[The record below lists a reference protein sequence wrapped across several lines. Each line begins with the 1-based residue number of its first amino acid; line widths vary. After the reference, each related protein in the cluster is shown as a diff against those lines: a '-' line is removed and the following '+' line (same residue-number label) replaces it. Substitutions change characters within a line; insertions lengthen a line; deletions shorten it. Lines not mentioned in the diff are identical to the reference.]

1 MKIATWN
8 VNSLRVRIEHV
19 CDWLNATQVDLLALQ
34 ELKLTDDKFPKA
46 ELETIGYHCY
56 FIGQPTYNG
65 VAILSRKESLGAAHS
80 VTLGNPHFPDEQKRL
95 IRARF
100 AHFDFLS
107 AYFPNGQ
114 ALDSEKYI
122 YKLAW
127 IDGLIQ
133 YLLQLQK
140 EPDAKPLVLAGDFNI
155 APEERDTH
163 DPAKWE
169 GQILCSVPERDRF
182 RQLISMGF
190 IDSFREFEQA
200 PRSFSWW
207 DYRELGFRKNSGL
220 RIDHILVDQALKANI
235 KASHIDKAP
244 RKLEKPSDHTP
255 VVTEL
260 SLHGLSS

>member
-8 VNSLRVRIEHV
+8 VNSLRVRIAHV

-46 ELETIGYHCY
+46 ELEAIGYHCY
-56 FIGQPTYNG
+56 FVGQPTYNG
-65 VAILSRKESLGAAHS
+65 VAILSRMDTLGAAQAIE
-80 VTLGNPHFPDEQKRL
+80 LGNPHFPDEQRRL
-95 IRARF
+95 IRTRF
-100 AHFDFLS
+100 EHFDFLS

-114 ALDSEKYI
+114 ALDSDKYV

-127 IDGLIQ
+127 MDGLIQ
-133 YLLQLQK
+133 YLTHLKNQ
-140 EPDAKPLVLAGDFNI
+140 PDGKALVLAGDFNI
-155 APEERDTH
+155 APHAIDTH

-169 GQILCSVPERDRF
+169 GQILCSPPERARF
-182 RQLISMGF
+182 EALIALGF
-190 IDSFREFEQA
+190 IDSFRAFEQA

-207 DYRELGFRKNSGL
+207 DYRELGFRKNAGL
-220 RIDHILVDQALKANI
+220 RIDHILVDTELRDSL

-260 SLHGLSS
+260 SL

>member
-19 CDWLNATQVDLLALQ
+19 CDWLKATEVDLLALQ

-46 ELETIGYHCY
+46 ELEAIGYHCY
-56 FIGQPTYNG
+56 FVGQPTYNG
-65 VAILSRKESLGAAHS
+65 VAILSRMQTTGAAHT
-80 VTLGNPHFPDEQKRL
+80 VEIGNPFFPDEQKRL
-95 IRARF
+95 IRTRF
-100 AHFDFLS
+100 EKFDLLS

-114 ALDSEKYI
+114 ALDSDKYV

-127 IDGLIQ
+127 MDGLIQ
-133 YLLQLQK
+133 YLTDLKTRSPTQ
-140 EPDAKPLVLAGDFNI
+140 PLVLAGDFNI
-155 APEERDTH
+155 APEVIDTH

-169 GQILCSVPERDRF
+169 GQILCSPPERERF
-182 RQLISMGF
+182 QALIALGF
-190 IDSFREFEQA
+190 IDSFRAFEQA

-220 RIDHILVDQALKANI
+220 RIDHILVDTLLRSAIA
-235 KASHIDKAP
+235 ASHIDKAP
-244 RKLEKPSDHTP
+244 RKLDKPSDHTP

-260 SLHGLSS
+260 TF